1 MTERA
6 VQNTWV
12 EIGGI
17 VLEKGERSPKLPDD
31 TKQVPL
37 EMRVKGFLLQD
48 AQIGGEAKIVT
59 PSGRT
64 VKGTLTEI
72 NPVYGHLFGRPIP
85 ELSPLA
91 GEIRAILRERRNA
104 S

>member
-6 VQNTWV
+6 IKNTWV
-12 EIGGI
+12 EIGGV
-17 VLEKGERSPKLPDD
+17 VLQKDERAPNLPDD

-37 EMRVKGFLLQD
+37 EMRVKGFLLHD
-48 AQIGGEAKIVT
+48 AEKGAEAEIIT

-64 VKGTLTEI
+64 VRGILTEI
-72 NPVYGHLFGRPIP
+72 NPVYAHMFGRPIP
-85 ELSPLA
+85 ELSPIA
-91 GEIRAILRERRNA
+91 GEIRAILRERRKV

>member
-6 VQNTWV
+6 VKNTWV

-17 VLEKGERSPKLPDD
+17 VLQKEERAPHLPDD

-37 EMRVKGFLLQD
+37 EMRVKGFLRHD
-48 AQIGGEAKIVT
+48 AEQGEEAEILT
-59 PSGRT
+59 LSGRIIR
-64 VKGTLTEI
+64 GTITEL
-72 NPVYGHLFGRPIP
+72 NPAYAHMFGRPIP
-85 ELSPLA
+85 ELTLIA
-91 GEIRAILRERRNA
+91 GAVRATLRERGNA

>member
-6 VQNTWV
+6 LKNTWV

-17 VLEKGERSPKLPDD
+17 VLQKGERAPNLPED
-31 TKQVPL
+31 TKHVPL
-37 EMRVKGFLLQD
+37 EMRVKGFLLHD
-48 AQIGGEAKIVT
+48 AEKGEDAEIIT

-64 VKGTLTEI
+64 VRGVLTEI
-72 NPVYGHLFGRPIP
+72 NPAYTHMFGRPIP
-85 ELSPLA
+85 ELSPIA

>member
-6 VQNTWV
+6 AKNTWV
-12 EIGGI
+12 EIGGV
-17 VLEKGERSPKLPDD
+17 VLQKGERAPNLPDD

-37 EMRVKGFLLQD
+37 EMRVKGFLLED
-48 AQIGGEAKIVT
+48 AEKGAKAEIIT
-59 PSGRT
+59 LSGRT
-64 VKGTLTEI
+64 VRGTLTEI
-72 NPVYGHLFGRPIP
+72 NPVYTHMFGRPIP
-85 ELSPLA
+85 ELSPIA

>member
-1 MTERA
+1 MTKRA
-6 VQNTWV
+6 VKNTWV
-12 EIGGI
+12 EIGGV
-17 VLEKGERSPKLPDD
+17 VLQKDERAPNLPDD

-48 AQIGGEAKIVT
+48 AEKGEDVEIIT
-59 PSGRT
+59 TSGRT

-72 NPVYGHLFGRPIP
+72 NPAYTHMFGRPIP
-85 ELSPLA
+85 ELSPIA
-91 GEIRAILRERRNA
+91 GEIRAIIRKGGNA